1 MSQSYWYM
9 DDNLCSTHQSLH
21 EVLSWSIVLFFTSYY
36 FCQLYV
42 IGDKC
47 QYMSEKT
54 LFVFG
59 YFHSLCEPILL
70 RVQPCSQAPP
80 PLLQRPCQLEGV
92 GDGG

>member
-1 MSQSYWYM
+1 MII
-9 DDNLCSTHQSLH
+9 C
-21 EVLSWSIVLFFTSYY
+21 VLRINPFMKFFLGVLYFFFTSYY